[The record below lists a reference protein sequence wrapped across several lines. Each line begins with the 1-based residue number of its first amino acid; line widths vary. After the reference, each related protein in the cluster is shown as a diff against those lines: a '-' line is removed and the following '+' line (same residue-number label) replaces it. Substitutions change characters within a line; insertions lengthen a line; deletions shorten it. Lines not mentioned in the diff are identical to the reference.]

1 MNAIA
6 MSHAKIDKL
15 RNKLFKLK
23 SPADLDARRGGGL
36 GARRGGGARGARGGA
51 ARGDRAP
58 PPRRGGRGA
67 PRGSTRPP
75 RGRRVRSPDQPTELR
90 KPGNRTALMLPYY
103 IITFL
108 SSYSLI
114 LLPVDK

>member
-1 MNAIA
+1 MPCL
-6 MSHAKIDKL
+6 SK
-15 RNKLFKLK
+15 FK
-23 SPADLDARRGGGL
+23 SPADLDARRGGGR
-36 GARRGGGARGARGGA
+36 GARRGGGARGARGGG

-90 KPGNRTALMLPYY
+90 KPGNRTVQC
-103 IITFL
+103 FL
-108 SSYSLI
+108 ASLFYV
-114 LLPVDK
+114 LQRKEVK